1 MFFFWSSNC
10 CLAAFG
16 IGTLGTSIFGLG
28 WWDSFLTI
36 LFFVPLGAIGP
47 ALLILI
53 GPKTGLRMMT
63 ITRYSFGLLP
73 GCLIAFVNVLTC
85 LGWSMINTM
94 AGAEVFYSLTN
105 ERLPLAVCILMLAI
119 GYLTPPSTN
128 A

>member
-1 MFFFWSSNC
+1 MFFFWSANC

-16 IGTLGTSIFGLG
+16 IGALGTSIFGLG

-47 ALLILI
+47 ALLILL

-63 ITRYSFGLLP
+63 ITRYSFGLFP

-94 AGAEVFYSLTN
+94 AGAQVFYSLAN
-105 ERLPLAVCILMLAI
+105 EKLPLAICILILSI
-119 GYLTPPSTN
+119 G
-128 A
+128 